1 MVKKQKN
8 QKTKIQDQMDPGG
21 SYFAWDFVFWFFG
34 FLPMVLHPSS
44 LACLVF
50 LVFYQWFHHCVYLH
64 VPVCGCGCVCVCL
77 GSMDSSLRK
86 NHPLSLIS
94 TCLCVPLCVCL
105 SVPQGLQS
113 KGKCSLR
120 LVSLCL
126 CLPLCVCGCLAPK
139 DFSQRENHHLGW
151 CLSAC
156 LCLSVPLS
164 VCNPTRSNTW
174 AGTLSALLHPDTWP
188 MTHMKVR
195 SAGCR
200 HQRSRQHHNHSR

>member
-1 MVKKQKN
+1 
-8 QKTKIQDQMDPGG
+8 MDPGG